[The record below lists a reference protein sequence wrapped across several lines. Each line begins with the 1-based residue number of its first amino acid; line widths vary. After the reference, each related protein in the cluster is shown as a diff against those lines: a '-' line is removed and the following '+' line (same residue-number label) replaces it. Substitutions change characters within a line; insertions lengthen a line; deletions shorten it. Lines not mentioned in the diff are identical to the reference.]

1 MDTRILEQID
11 PRVLGA
17 RLQDARKAAGMTQQ
31 DVARHLDMARTTIV
45 AIEKGGRRV
54 NAHELV
60 RLAALYGRG
69 VSEFVS
75 RKVLVEGFVPQF
87 RATERELMD
96 ADPAL
101 ERAAVEL
108 QRLAEDY
115 LELERI
121 TKVPLSKSYP
131 PPYDTS
137 GTTPEQI
144 GEEVATAERNRLG
157 IGDGPIGNL
166 RDRLENDVGLRVFYL
181 AMPPRIAGMFAYND
195 EIGGAIS
202 INLNHP
208 RDRRQWS
215 LAHEYGHFLTTRY
228 QPEITVLHEKRRT
241 SFRERVADSFA
252 AAFLMPASG
261 LNRRFTD
268 LNRASEKGITLA
280 HICSLA
286 DLYQVSVQ
294 ALILRLEDL
303 RRLSIGTWERLAI
316 EGFKVQQAEK
326 LLSIDA
332 NPPLREHLP
341 RRYVDLAIQA
351 YRKGYLSE
359 GQLSRFLRTDRV
371 SARMEVEEFNRRIH
385 REQDGEF
392 PGLDLD
398 LALPLP
404 GR

>member
-31 DVARHLDMARTTIV
+31 DVARHLDIARTTVV
-45 AIEKGGRRV
+45 AIEKGERRV

-60 RLAALYGRG
+60 RLAALYGRS

-195 EIGGAIS
+195 EIGGAI
-202 INLNHP
+202 
-208 RDRRQWS
+208 
-215 LAHEYGHFLTTRY
+215 
-228 QPEITVLHEKRRT
+228 
-241 SFRERVADSFA
+241 RERVADSFA
-252 AAFLMPASG
+252 AVFLMPASG

-303 RRLSIGTWERLAI
+303 RRLSIGTWERLTI
-316 EGFKVQQAEK
+316 EGFKVLQAEK
-326 LLSIDA
+326 LLGIDA

-341 RRYVDLAIQA
+341 RRYVDLAIEA

-385 REQDGEF
+385 SEQDGEF

-398 LALPLP
+398 LALLLP